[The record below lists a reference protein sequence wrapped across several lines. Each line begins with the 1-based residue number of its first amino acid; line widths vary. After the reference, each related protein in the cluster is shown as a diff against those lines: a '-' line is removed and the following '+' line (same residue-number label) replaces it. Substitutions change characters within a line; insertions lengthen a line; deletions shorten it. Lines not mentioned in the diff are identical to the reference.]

1 MNQSGVDTI
10 TPNTAAM
17 LKGLENLT
25 SSPEVQGL
33 GEETQ
38 NLMEDPEKFNKHVK
52 SLEGA
57 ISSVKAKLSENSND
71 VETAIRT
78 CIQNIQNSQV
88 NGSQD
93 DIISQHTGLIIQIQT
108 HVDDL
113 KDKLRNMNLGLTE
126 DDITILASEPG
137 YILQMKLGIQ
147 TGGGKNK
154 DPHHHHQH
162 HHQHH
167 HHHHQHHHQQP
178 QQEEEQPQQEEEQPQ
193 QEEEQPQQE
202 EEQQPHL
209 YGDDNPGWKTYL
221 TLGAVWAGVGA
232 GCFFLAAPPHGP
244 IALGCYCALSACF
257 AVKLCKPDTYLG
269 GNNDYPLYL
278 SKEEIMKKAQEYAV
292 KEHPDHVNKVL
303 NMADVVK
310 RIITA
315 NKFVGIL
322 KQRVKARS
330 APTGG
335 KRSTNKSK
343 KRGSKKRG
351 SKKRSS
357 KKSARRKSK
366 LNRR

>member
-162 HHQHH
+162 HHQ
-167 HHHHQHHHQQP
+167 
-178 QQEEEQPQQEEEQPQ
+178 QPQ